1 MANVLSLRLEEHR
14 DAKAD
19 TDTNANSIEASASH
33 PPLQNLRLRRS
44 QDQVEQGDNVCA
56 PSA

>member
-19 TDTNANSIEASASH
+19 TDANSIEASALQT
-33 PPLQNLRLRRS
+33 PPFKTS
-44 QDQVEQGDNVCA
+44 D
-56 PSA
+56 

>member
-19 TDTNANSIEASASH
+19 TDTNAHSIEASACQT
-33 PPLQNLRLRRS
+33 PPFKTS
-44 QDQVEQGDNVCA
+44 D
-56 PSA
+56 